1 MELQANGLIA
11 VSAIEYID
19 IYTWQVPPVE
29 SVPPKSD
36 PPTGFELVVPTGLAF
51 TDSSGSNPRA
61 FLAWTENTDYPVDEY
76 RATVLDSGSKPVVNK
91 IVNDNYVYLDL
102 LAVGSYT
109 ATVTAIN
116 SVGSESNPSS
126 ALSFSVAQEPIY
138 TTDVQ
143 DAAVSTIKIA
153 VKAVSSFIVATGA
166 KTFWYQD
173 NLSETAIVTSA
184 VFQAPANTDNPFAI
198 IGNTAVVANSGSAS
212 DFVRLR
218 LYRRSASTS
227 NGVSSATYINI
238 ADYKMFGDSAEAIQ
252 TISDSDSYTADYFYQ
267 YKMTLQTQGTSTI
280 GGQTRSY
287 GASVLQVFTTYR

>member
-1 MELQANGLIA
+1 MATPELYKVNVGSIITVTYAGLGLSSKLFRIETMDLQANGLIA

-19 IYTWQVPPVE
+19 IYTWEIPPVE

-138 TTDVQ
+138 TGDVQ
-143 DAAVSTIKIA
+143 DGAITNIKVNDIDA
-153 VKAVSSFIVATGA
+153 TKITAGLINSDRINVDTLNVKYFANVSSKI
-166 KTFWYQD
+166 YDHQ
-173 NLSETAIVTSA
+173 S
-184 VFQAPANTDNPFAI
+184 
-198 IGNTAVVANSGSAS
+198 TAVAVPLLKYGSAI
-212 DFVRLR
+212 RGAGGTTI
-218 LYRRSASTS
+218 YTGS
-227 NGVSSATYINI
+227 NDNFCNFS
-238 ADYKMFGDSAEAIQ
+238 
-252 TISDSDSYTADYFYQ
+252 IS
-267 YKMTLQTQGTSTI
+267 
-280 GGQTRSY
+280 
-287 GASVLQVFTTYR
+287 